1 MPHIQLS
8 NITKYLEMLL
18 LVQLD
23 QDQNCCIINSTECLV
38 MAVTCL
44 AMGCGRGLFSLWM
57 KAHDPDSSVPEQMV
71 EKLPILSEIEHTGE
85 RGVVLL
91 WFAFS
96 LACQFQ
102 ILALSNQ
109 ALRKLHLDRHL
120 RFICGGEK

>member
-1 MPHIQLS
+1 MPQMQLS
-8 NITKYLEMLL
+8 NITKYLEML

-23 QDQNCCIINSTECLV
+23 QDQNCCIINSTEHLV
-38 MAVTCL
+38 MAVKRL
-44 AMGCGRGLFSLWM
+44 AMGFGRGLFSLWM
-57 KAHDPDSSVPEQMV
+57 KAHDPDSSVPEQTV
-71 EKLPILSEIEHTGE
+71 EKLPILSEMEHMGE
-85 RGVVLL
+85 RGVLL

-96 LACQFQ
+96 LARQFQ